1 MPARPTFADAPDGQV
16 RRRVQAFV
24 QVHGQKRPTAVAIA
38 EQLGIPLEAVEAALA
53 TLVADG
59 VVVRRAVNASEPF
72 YVPSASQKRLGQ
84 MLLETELLTPQQ
96 LEEALADQAKTGERL
111 GQILIKRGFI
121 TKQALGETLGAQR
134 GAPYVNL
141 AATSI
146 DEEVLGLVPLSVIT
160 ELRAVPFARVGREV
174 HVAMTDPSD
183 VVAIDRISALV
194 RARVRP
200 FFTTERDFEWL
211 LSTRFDVTRAVT
223 ERLEETG
230 EVADALPEVTAV
242 AASESP
248 SDPPVVRLVDSLI
261 QGALRDGAT
270 DIHIEPQADG
280 TAVRYRIDGILYD
293 KARLSRA
300 VAAAVTSRIKALAG
314 LDIAERI
321 RPQDG
326 RLLYEVGGRE
336 HDLRI
341 ATVGASFGERITV
354 RVLDKS
360 RVLLGLERLGLLP
373 DQEALLDRL
382 LARPYGMILVTGP
395 TGSGK
400 TTTLYGCLSRLNERS
415 RNIMTIEDPVE
426 YHLEGITQIAV
437 RSKMAVSFA
446 TGLRAIIRQDP
457 DVIMVGE
464 VRDAETAQIAVQA
477 ALTGHLVLSTLH
489 TNDASGAVVRL
500 IDMGIEPY
508 LITSTLLAAVGQ
520 RLVRTLCPT
529 CRRSYS
535 ATPDELRVL
544 NLAAAF
550 PVTLWK
556 PTGCAECADIG
567 YRGRTGVFEIMPVT
581 DQTRELILQR
591 RPASTIRDAAER
603 AGMRTMRQAGIAKIL
618 EGITSVE
625 EVRRVVLGGAD

>member
-1 MPARPTFADAPDGQV
+1 
-16 RRRVQAFV
+16 
-24 QVHGQKRPTAVAIA
+24 
-38 EQLGIPLEAVEAALA
+38 
-53 TLVADG
+53 
-59 VVVRRAVNASEPF
+59 
-72 YVPSASQKRLGQ
+72 
-84 MLLETELLTPQQ
+84 
-96 LEEALADQAKTGERL
+96 
-111 GQILIKRGFI
+111 
-121 TKQALGETLGAQR
+121 
-134 GAPYVNL
+134 
-141 AATSI
+141 
-146 DEEVLGLVPLSVIT
+146 
-160 ELRAVPFARVGREV
+160 
-174 HVAMTDPSD
+174 
-183 VVAIDRISALV
+183 V

-211 LSTRFDVTRAVT
+211 LSARFDVTSAVT
-223 ERLEETG
+223 QGLEETG
-230 EVADALPEVTAV
+230 EVGEPHPEVIAV

-248 SDPPVVRLVDSLI
+248 TDPPIVRLVDSLI

-270 DIHIEPQADG
+270 DVHVEPQADG

-326 RLLYEVGGRE
+326 RLLYELSGRE

-354 RVLDKS
+354 RVLDKT

-373 DQEALLDRL
+373 DQEALLERL
-382 LARPYGMILVTGP
+382 LAKPYGMVLVTGP

-400 TTTLYGCLSRLNERS
+400 TTTLYGCLTRLNERS
-415 RNIMTIEDPVE
+415 RNIMTVEDPVE
-426 YHLEGITQIAV
+426 YHLEGITQIPV

-446 TGLRAIIRQDP
+446 AGLRAIIRQDP

-464 VRDAETAQIAVQA
+464 IRDAETAQIAVQA

-489 TNDASGAVVRL
+489 TNDAAGALVRL
-500 IDMGIEPY
+500 IDMDVEPY

-520 RLVRTLCPT
+520 RLVRLLCPA
-529 CRRSYS
+529 CRRSYP
-535 ATPDELRVL
+535 ATFDVMSELG
-544 NLAAAF
+544 LAAAV

-556 PTGCAECADIG
+556 PGGCPECGEMG

-581 DQTRELILQR
+581 NETRDMILQR
-591 RPASTIRDAAER
+591 RPASTIREAAER
-603 AGMRTMRQAGIAKIL
+603 AGMRTMRQAGITKAM
-618 EGITSVE
+618 EGITSME
-625 EVRRVVLGGAD
+625 ELRRVVLTEMD

>member
-1 MPARPTFADAPDGQV
+1 MLVDTSVADSPGDQV
-16 RRRVQAFV
+16 RRRVQACV
-24 QVHGQKRPTAVAIA
+24 QVRGQKRPTATAIA
-38 EQLGIPLEAVEAALA
+38 EQLDLPLEEVEAALA
-53 TLVADG
+53 RLEAEG
-59 VVVRRAVNASEPF
+59 MVVRKTVNSTEPF
-72 YVPSASQKRLGQ
+72 YVPGASQKRLGQ
-84 MLLETELLTPQQ
+84 MLLGAGLLTPSQ
-96 LEEALADQAKTGERL
+96 LEEALADQARTGERL

-121 TKQALGETLGAQR
+121 TKQALGETLGVQR

-141 AATSI
+141 VTCPI
-146 DEEVLGLVPLSVIT
+146 DDEVLRLVPLSVIT
-160 ELRAVPFARVGREV
+160 ELKAVPFARVGREV
-174 HVAMTDPSD
+174 HVAMVDPTDVP
-183 VVAIDRISALV
+183 AIDRISALV

-211 LSTRFDVTRAVT
+211 LSARFDVTGAVT
-223 ERLEETG
+223 KSLEETG
-230 EVADALPEVTAV
+230 EVDQPQPEVVAV
-242 AASESP
+242 TASESP
-248 SDPPVVRLVDSLI
+248 TDPPIVRLVDSLI

-270 DIHIEPQADG
+270 DVHVEPQADG

-326 RLLYEVGGRE
+326 RLLYELSGRE

-341 ATVGASFGERITV
+341 ATVGASFGERITI
-354 RVLDKS
+354 RVLDKT

-373 DQEALLDRL
+373 DQEALLERL
-382 LARPYGMILVTGP
+382 LAKPYGMVLVTGP

-415 RNIMTIEDPVE
+415 RNIMTVEDPVE
-426 YHLEGITQIAV
+426 YHLEGITQIPV

-446 TGLRAIIRQDP
+446 AGLRAIIRQDP

-464 VRDAETAQIAVQA
+464 IRDAETAQIAVQA

-489 TNDASGAVVRL
+489 TNDAAGALVRL
-500 IDMGIEPY
+500 IDMGVEPY

-520 RLVRTLCPT
+520 RLVRLLCPT
-529 CRRSYS
+529 CRRPHS
-535 ATPDELRVL
+535 ATPEVLNEL
-544 NLAAAF
+544 NLAATV

-556 PTGCAECADIG
+556 PGGCAECGDLG

-581 DQTRELILQR
+581 NQTRDLILQR
-591 RPASTIRDAAER
+591 QPASTIREAAER
-603 AGMRTMRQAGIAKIL
+603 AGMRTMRQAGITKAM
-618 EGITSVE
+618 EGITSLE
-625 EVRRVVLGGAD
+625 ELRRVVLTEMD